1 MADPLDLVLEELQ
14 NEPLPT
20 STRDRTAQE
29 SHEDDIEVTYADE
42 DGQAA
47 PSERQEREKPR
58 ETREIEPQEGIEE
71 LRARLQASDTARRQ
85 AEERAN
91 TAEQARAQA
100 TGATQDANVQF
111 LTTALEGVKQTLGVL
126 QVNLAEAY
134 ATQDFNQAAQI
145 QTEISRT
152 TQRETLIENGL
163 EQLKSAPREQPR
175 APPPPVDEVEAVAG
189 RLTPNAAAWIRAH
202 PNYVTDPRLNQRL
215 MSAHHAAMADGLPA
229 DSPEYIAYVERTLGV
244 AGQSSPRPGFIE
256 ERTPVAETRHAAP
269 PAAPVSRG
277 ANGSAN
283 PTRVTLTRE
292 QQEVAHNNF
301 PEEMKADPSGRKAE
315 QAYARNMLILR
326 REGRMH

>member
-1 MADPLDLVLEELQ
+1 MADPIDLALDELE

-47 PSERQEREKPR
+47 TSEPQEREKPP
-58 ETREIEPQEGIEE
+58 ENREIEPQEGIEE
-71 LRARLQASDTARRQ
+71 LRARLQASDSARRQ

-91 TAEQARAQA
+91 QAEHARAQA

-126 QVNLAEAY
+126 QANLAEAY

-163 EQLKSAPREQPR
+163 EQLKTAPREQPR
-175 APPPPVDEVEAVAG
+175 APPPPEDQVEAIAG
-189 RLTPNAAAWIRAH
+189 RLTPNAAAWVRAH
-202 PNYVTDPRLNQRL
+202 PNYITDTRLNERL
-215 MSAHHAAMADGLPA
+215 VSAHHVAIAAGLVA
-229 DSPEYIAYVERTLGV
+229 DSPDYITHVERTLGL
-244 AGQSSPRPGFIE
+244 AGQSSPRPGFTE
-256 ERTPVAETRHAAP
+256 ERNSVPETRRTAP
-269 PAAPVSRG
+269 SAAPVSRG
-277 ANGSAN
+277 ANG
-283 PTRVTLTRE
+283 
-292 QQEVAHNNF
+292 
-301 PEEMKADPSGRKAE
+301 
-315 QAYARNMLILR
+315 
-326 REGRMH
+326 